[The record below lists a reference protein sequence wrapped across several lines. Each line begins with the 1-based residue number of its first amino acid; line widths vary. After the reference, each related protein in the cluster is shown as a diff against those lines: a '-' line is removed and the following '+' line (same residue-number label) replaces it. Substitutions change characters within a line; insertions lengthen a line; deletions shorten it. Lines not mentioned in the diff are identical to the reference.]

1 MNLKSL
7 LVSGATIALAIGLVA
22 AAPAATAT
30 TQADPH
36 KPAPTA
42 TIDPT
47 PTADQAAAAAPELY
61 YNAMRSFAP
70 LTGVSDVNLD
80 FLSHAMC
87 GSLAA
92 LGYADYSV
100 DLQRMPL
107 TKFQALQLM
116 SLVVPQFCP
125 SEEGAVTG

>member
-7 LVSGATIALAIGLVA
+7 SVSSATIALAIGLVA
-22 AAPAATAT
+22 TAPAATAT

-36 KPAPTA
+36 KPAPAA

-47 PTADQAAAAAPELY
+47 PTADQAAAAAPESY

-70 LTGVSDVNLD
+70 FVTQSDVNLD
-80 FLSHAMC
+80 FLSHAFC
-87 GSLAA
+87 GGLAK
-92 LGYADYSV
+92 LGYSDYSA
-100 DLQRMPL
+100 DLQRIPL
-107 TKFQALQLM
+107 SKFQALQLM